1 MLQTTQTNELT
12 PTQTGRQDQN
22 PVLIYLA
29 SQKKN
34 AARVQRQALNQ
45 IARLMGAPDLSI
57 DTGHRAPE
65 DWTCLNFDWATIR
78 FQHVIMLKTKI
89 GELHLSPA
97 TGSRWLCAL
106 RGVLKAARLL
116 RLIPAEDYT
125 DAKEIRGFKGTTLP
139 AGRALSWAELVAL
152 FAACQ
157 ADTTPAGAR
166 DAALLSVARS
176 AGLRRDEIAKLNLE
190 DYDQANGELKV
201 LHAKG
206 DKQRLAYLEKENGS
220 FWAVA
225 AWLDLRGQ
233 DPGPLFYRINKGGR
247 IIAEGLTDQAIYS
260 ILKKRCIQAGIAELS
275 PHDFRRTFASDL
287 LDAGADLVTV
297 SKLMGHASTVTTE
310 RYDRRGEEA
319 KKKAA
324 GLLHV
329 PYNRQKA

>member
-12 PTQTGRQDQN
+12 TTQTGHLDQN
-22 PVLIYLA
+22 PAAVYLA
-29 SQKKN
+29 SLNKRG
-34 AARVQRQALNQ
+34 ARVQRDALNRM
-45 IARLMGAPDLSI
+45 ARILGAQELSI
-57 DTGHRAPE
+57 DTGRRAPE
-65 DWTCLNFDWATIR
+65 DWTCLNFDWAKLG
-78 FQHVIMLKTKI
+78 FQHTAALRAKI
-89 GELHLSPA
+89 EALGMTAAS
-97 TGSRWLCAL
+97 GSRWLCAL
-106 RGVLKAARLL
+106 RGALKAAWRLGL
-116 RLIPAEDYT
+116 MTHEDYARAA
-125 DAKEIRGFKGTTLP
+125 DVASFKGTTLP

-157 ADTTPAGAR
+157 ADPTPAGAR

-176 AGLRRDEIAKLNLE
+176 AGLRRDEIAKLTLE
-190 DYDQANGELKV
+190 DYDQATGELKV

-206 DKQRLAYLEKENGS
+206 NKQRLAYLEKENGS

-225 AWLDLRGQ
+225 AWLELRGQ

-260 ILKKRCIQAGIAELS
+260 ILKKRAAQAGIAELS

-287 LDAGADLVTV
+287 LDAGADLATV
-297 SKLMGHASTVTTE
+297 SKLMGHASVLTTA

-329 PYNRQKA
+329 PYNRQRA